1 MRLGP
6 RLRVCWAGC
15 GELQLRLCPHRV
27 GVAYVSVRVTPKS
40 TARSVVLE
48 VLPLLGRQV
57 RTLCLLPMPARL
69 GGGSLSPGGQATIP
83 AQVWLSPRVS

>member
-6 RLRVCWAGC
+6 RLRVCWAGW
-15 GELQLRLCPHRV
+15 GKLQLRLRPHRV

-57 RTLCLLPMPARL
+57 CTLGLLPILARL
-69 GGGSLSPGGQATIP
+69 GWGSLSQGGQVTIP
-83 AQVWLSPRVS
+83 AQVWLSPWVS